1 MRFEVLAEVASTRR
15 IWAAGAIAWA
25 HWTSRLISSAQPEFA
40 FGYLVVPVWLTFV
53 KQPFAVVHA
62 GRPNLL
68 LKTARSDSA
77 VGSS

>member
-1 MRFEVLAEVASTRR
+1 MFAP
-15 IWAAGAIAWA
+15 GAIAWA

-53 KQPFAVVHA
+53 KQRFAVVHG
-62 GRPNLL
+62 GRPNLVL
-68 LKTARSDSA
+68 NTPRSDSA